1 MLTDRQRRA
10 PPQIEAIDGSEHLVT
25 ITIGGN
31 DAATVSCWSRRACP
45 AGALAAPA
53 RSHPARAARPRGAA
67 AGRDVAIGRQV
78 GDTLKRLTEA
88 AATATGC
95 ELVRAGDASVDHHPR
110 SDTPWLSR
118 FGLPLPGRVAPLH
131 PNAAGMRAVAD
142 LVVAAMG

>member
-1 MLTDRQRRA
+1 MRSLPLLGPILREQLD
-10 PPQIEAIDGSEHLVT
+10 P
-25 ITIGGN
+25 
-31 DAATVSCWSRRACP
+31 
-45 AGALAAPA
+45 AAPL
-53 RSHPARAARPRGAA
+53 PAA
-67 AGRDVAIGRQV
+67 DVAIGRQV

-95 ELVRAGDASVDHHPR
+95 ELVRAGDASVDHNPR

-142 LVVAAMG
+142 LVVAALG